1 MTSRSPPHWRE
12 APTPVD
18 ARTARPR
25 HLKRQERHLGGAR
38 RRSKDLT
45 HSPLRTVGRT
55 GNERYTQ
62 ASWAAR
68 G

>member
-1 MTSRSPPHWRE
+1 MTSRSPPHWWE

-18 ARTARPR
+18 ARNRAAR
-25 HLKRQERHLGGAR
+25 HLKRQERHLGGSQAPFQR
-38 RRSKDLT
+38 LT

-55 GNERYTQ
+55 ENERYTE
-62 ASWAAR
+62 ASGAAR